1 LNSIIKIALLLLSFV
16 ITTVA
21 NAQFYQGSYQEYGK
35 NRVQYNGFSWKYHNY
50 KRFKIHY
57 SGGNT
62 DLAIYVARTM
72 HVYLQDAEN
81 KLDYTFPEKMEII
94 VYESQAKYKQ
104 SNLGITNE
112 ETTEIAGGSRIVG
125 SKIFV
130 YYPGNHQEFNK
141 LLKAAVYEVLIKHM
155 FFGGDWKNQLK
166 PNINSSMPD
175 WLERGLINYLVEG
188 WSPTTESH
196 VKDLILTKKINRFNN
211 LTPEDKIYAGQ
222 AIWKFIEESYGATTI
237 PNILGL
243 TRITNNTER
252 AFHSILGLDYTHLSQ
267 KYISFFKNRYI
278 DEYIYQNEPTGK
290 NIAFK
295 HKKESVYYSIKPS
308 PDGEKIVYIENT
320 IGRYRIKIYNKS
332 TKKTKKIYA
341 AEPKMDRIQDYSY
354 PIVEWHPSGNAVA
367 FFSEVKGEVVFFIY
381 TLSDKSLTK
390 KTIKGYD
397 KILSFD
403 YSPNGKRIVVSA
415 VISGQTDLFAYNI
428 NGGGKVQLTNDIY
441 DDLTP
446 RYIDAQNIV
455 FASNRLSDTISPRK
469 PEINFTPSK
478 NDIFVYPINQ
488 ANHTFIYLNRITETP
503 NENEIQPYPTKDNK
517 IEYLSDYNGLYNR
530 FYAKKDSNIAFID
543 TSIHYSYSLQ
553 SIPLTNCVTSI
564 NEHYVTKSNNQILYS
579 IYQNGKFKAYE
590 TDDKASSVK
599 NFKLTTYKSRI
610 NERFKRKSIANAN
623 DSKNDTAYVNNVLY
637 QKVIVEIGNEKPI
650 INGDSTQNDSTH
662 HFKPKFIAPKYTIY
676 KINFAKDFIL
686 TQFDNNFLFPNY
698 QPYNGPGS
706 VYFNPGMNALL
717 KIGAS
722 DLFDDY
728 KLLGGI
734 RIPTSLNNGGEQLL
748 MIQNLKNRIDHR
760 LLYYRQKAINTTQL
774 YKSITQD
781 VRYRI
786 SFPINEVLAIR
797 ATTNARQDKQIFIP
811 YSDATLKLDPRFNH
825 TAGFDL
831 EFVFDN
837 TIPMELNIRRGS
849 RMKIF
854 TEVLRG
860 IEAKATTLNLGFDLR
875 HYTRIKRNFIWVNR
889 LAGATS
895 LGSRKLL
902 YYMGGVDNWIL
913 RSNPDFDTEVDVDPS
928 QNYGYQ
934 TIATPLRGFIQNTR
948 NGNSFFLFSTELR
961 LPIFTFFSTY
971 PIKNDMIKHFQI
983 VTFADIGSAW
993 TGPHPL
999 SPDNYFNTQIINDN
1013 PLTISVQNLR
1023 EPIVGD
1029 FGLGLRS
1036 KIWGY
1041 FVRIDFGWGIEN
1053 LEIQPVRTQIS
1064 LSLDI

>member
-1 LNSIIKIALLLLSFV
+1 MRFNIKILFFILTIVF
-16 ITTVA
+16 TTVL

-62 DLAIYVARTM
+62 DLAVYVARTM
-72 HVYLQDAEN
+72 NVYLQDAEN

-94 VYESQAKYKQ
+94 VYESQAKYRQ
-104 SNLGITNE
+104 SNLGISNE

-130 YYPGNHQEFNK
+130 YYPGDHQRFNK
-141 LLKAAVYEVLIKHM
+141 LLKGAVYEVLVKHM
-155 FFGGDWKNQLK
+155 FYGGDWKNQLK
-166 PNINSSMPD
+166 SNLNSSMPD
-175 WLERGLINYLVEG
+175 WLERGLVNYFVDG
-188 WSPTTESH
+188 WNPQTESH
-196 VKDLILTKKINRFNN
+196 VKDLILTKKINKFNN

-237 PNILGL
+237 PSVLSL

-252 AFHSILGLDYTHLSQ
+252 AFHSVLGLDYTHLSQ

-278 DEYIYQNEPTGK
+278 AEYKSQNEPQGK
-290 NIAFK
+290 NIDFK

-308 PDGEKIVYIENT
+308 PDGDKIVYIENT
-320 IGRYRIKIYNKS
+320 IGRYRVKIYNKT
-332 TKKTKKIYA
+332 TKKTTKIYA

-354 PIVEWHPSGNAVA
+354 PIVEWHPSGKAVA
-367 FFSEVKGEVVFFIY
+367 FFSEVKGEVMFFIY

-390 KTIKGYD
+390 KAVKGYN

-415 VISGQTDLFAYNI
+415 TINGQTDLFAYNI
-428 NGGGKVQLTNDIY
+428 NSGGKVQLTNDIY

-446 RYIDAQNIV
+446 RYVDDNHIV
-455 FASNRLSDTISPRK
+455 FASNRLSDTISPIK
-469 PEINFTPSK
+469 PEINYTPSK
-478 NDIFVYPINQ
+478 NDIFVYPLSQ
-488 ANHTFIYLNRITETP
+488 ANHTFVYLERITNSPKINET
-503 NENEIQPYPTKDNK
+503 QPYPTKNK
-517 IEYLSDYNGLYNR
+517 SIQFLSDENGLNNR
-530 FYAKKDSNIAFID
+530 FYAKKDSSIAFID
-543 TSIHYSYSLQ
+543 TTIHYNYYLN

-564 NEHYVTKSNNQILYS
+564 NEHYVSKSNNAVLYS
-579 IYQNGKFKAYE
+579 VYQNGKFKIFE
-590 TDDKASSVK
+590 TDGSPESTELFK
-599 NFKLTTYKSRI
+599 NTTYKQKA
-610 NERFKRKSIANAN
+610 NERTKSTNLTK
-623 DSKNDTAYVNNVLY
+623 SKNDTTYTNNVFY
-637 QKVIVEIGNEKPI
+637 QRIIVSIGEEKPK
-650 INGDSTQNDSTH
+650 NENDSTKTDSTKYI
-662 HFKPKFIAPKYTIY
+662 KPKFKAPKYTIY
-676 KINFAKDFIL
+676 KTNFAKDFIL

-734 RIPTSLNNGGEQLL
+734 RVPTSLNNGGEQLV
-748 MIQNLKNRIDHR
+748 MIQNLKNRFDHR
-760 LLYYRQKAINTTQL
+760 LLYYRQKAINTSQL
-774 YKSITQD
+774 YKSITHD
-781 VRYRI
+781 IRYRI

-797 ATTNARQDKQIFIP
+797 ATTNVRQDKQIFIP

-825 TAGFDL
+825 TTGFDL

-854 TEVLRG
+854 GEVLRG
-860 IEAKATTLNLGFDLR
+860 IEAKGTTFNLGFDLR
-875 HYTRIKRNFIWVNR
+875 HYARIKRNFIWVNR

-895 LGSRKLL
+895 LGNRKLL

-913 RSNPDFDTEVDVDPS
+913 RSNPDFDAEVGVDPS

-948 NGNSFFLFSTELR
+948 NGNSFFLFSSEFR

-983 VTFADIGSAW
+983 VAFGDVGSAW

-1023 EPIVGD
+1023 EPIIGD
-1029 FGLGLRS
+1029 FGIGLRS

-1041 FVRIDFGWGIEN
+1041 FVRLDFGWGVEN
-1053 LEIQPVRTQIS
+1053 FEVQPVRTQIS